1 MKSKAILTA
10 LAATALL
17 VGCEKKPSVEKA
29 QEQAKSAV
37 ESAKDAAKSA
47 SEAARTA
54 TEAANGGAFVKEN
67 SEAQAL
73 KSALEKYEK
82 EATPSNEAD
91 VDQAITD
98 VNGKIAELQ
107 EKAAKA
113 TGAEKDEATAQ
124 VKSLTEFRNEETAR
138 FAKAKAAP
146 TPSEPQSSL
155 QKLEDG
161 AKDAGHAIKET
172 AKSAGEKLKE
182 AGESAGEK
190 LDDARE
196 SAGDAI
202 KRAGEAIKPKDN

>member
-17 VGCEKKPSVEKA
+17 AGCEKKPSVEKA

-47 SEAARTA
+47 SEAAKTA
-54 TEAANGGAFVKEN
+54 TQAVSGDAFVKEN

-73 KSALEKYEK
+73 KNALEKYEK
-82 EATPSNEAD
+82 EATPSNEAA
-91 VDQAITD
+91 VDAAITD

-113 TGAEKDEATAQ
+113 TGPEKDEASAQ

-146 TPSEPQSSL
+146 TPAEPQSSL

-161 AKDAGHAIKET
+161 AKNAGEAVKET
-172 AKSAGEKLKE
+172 ATKAGDSLKE
-182 AGESAGEK
+182 TAAKAGEK

>member
-17 VGCEKKPSVEKA
+17 AGCEKKPTVEKA

-47 SEAARTA
+47 SEAAKTA
-54 TEAANGGAFVKEN
+54 TEAVSGDAFVKEN

-82 EATPSNEAD
+82 EATPSNEAA

-113 TGAEKDEATAQ
+113 TGPEKDEASAQ

-146 TPSEPQSSL
+146 TPAEPQSSL

-161 AKDAGHAIKET
+161 AKDAGEAIKDT
-172 AKSAGEKLKE
+172 AQSAGEKLKE
-182 AGESAGEK
+182 AGESAG
-190 LDDARE
+190 DALKR
-196 SAGDAI
+196 AGDALQ
-202 KRAGEAIKPKDN
+202 KKE